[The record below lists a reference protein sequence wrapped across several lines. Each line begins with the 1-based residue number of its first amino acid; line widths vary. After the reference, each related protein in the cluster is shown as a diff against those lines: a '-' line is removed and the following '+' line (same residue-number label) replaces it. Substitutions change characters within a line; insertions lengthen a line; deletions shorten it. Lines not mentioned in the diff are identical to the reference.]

1 MTGPTTNSPGRIR
14 ALIVED
20 EPLARRTLREIL
32 AGVPWLECVG
42 EAETGARAVEMIDA
56 LTPDL
61 VLLDIEMPEL
71 NGLQVL
77 DRISHEP
84 AVIFTT
90 AYDRYAVSA
99 FELEALDYLLKPFGR
114 ERCLAALERARR
126 ALPANGGVADAALA
140 PSLVERARHV
150 MAESGPLTRLF
161 VRDRD
166 RIVPVPTADIER
178 LEAADD
184 YVEVH
189 TKARSYLVYL
199 TLNDFERRLDPDRF
213 IRVHRA
219 HIVNLDFVKQLVPYD
234 GSRMQIEM
242 RDGTKIL
249 ASRTRSKELRQLA
262 I

>member
-1 MTGPTTNSPGRIR
+1 MTKIR

-32 AGVPWLECVG
+32 AGVPWLDCVG
-42 EAETGARAVEMIDA
+42 EADNGLRAVEMIDA
-56 LTPDL
+56 LRPDL

-71 NGLQVL
+71 DGLQVL
-77 DRISHEP
+77 DRVTHEP

-126 ALPANGGVADAALA
+126 ALPANGSGSEAA
-140 PSLVERARHV
+140 PSLVDRARHV
-150 MAESGPLTRLF
+150 ISESGPLTRLF

-166 RIVPVPTADIER
+166 RIVPVSAADIER

-184 YVEVH
+184 YVDVH

-199 TLNDFERRLDPDRF
+199 TLNDFERRLDPERF

-234 GSRMQIEM
+234 GSRMQVEM

>member
-1 MTGPTTNSPGRIR
+1 MTKVR
-14 ALIVED
+14 ALIAED
-20 EPLARRTLREIL
+20 EPLARRTLREII
-32 AGVPWLECVG
+32 ADVPWLECVG
-42 EAETGARAVEMIDA
+42 EAETGTRAVQMIDA

-61 VLLDIEMPEL
+61 VFLDIEMPEL

-126 ALPANGGVADAALA
+126 MVTVNARGGRGDAGSA
-140 PSLVERARHV
+140 PPVVERARSV
-150 MAESGPLTRLF
+150 MADSGPLTRLF

-166 RIVPVPTADIER
+166 RIVPIAAAEIER

-184 YVEVH
+184 YVEVR
-189 TKARSYLVYL
+189 TKSRSYLVYL
-199 TLNDFERRLDPDRF
+199 TLNDFERRLDPERF

-219 HIVNLDFVKQLVPYD
+219 HIVNLDFVKHLVPFD
-234 GSRMQIEM
+234 GSRMQVEM

-249 ASRTRSKELRQLA
+249 ASRARSKELRQLA
-262 I
+262 V

>member
-1 MTGPTTNSPGRIR
+1 MTKIR

-20 EPLARRTLREIL
+20 EPLARRTLRDML
-32 AGVPWLECVG
+32 ADVPWLECVG
-42 EAETGARAVEMIDA
+42 EAETGPQAVEMIDA
-56 LTPDL
+56 LRPDL

-71 NGLQVL
+71 NGIQVL
-77 DRISHEP
+77 DRITHEP

-99 FELEALDYLLKPFGR
+99 FELEALDYLLKPFGQ

-126 ALPANGGVADAALA
+126 ALPPNGSATEPAS

-150 MAESGPLTRLF
+150 LGESGPLTRLF

-166 RIVPVPTADIER
+166 RIVPVSTSDIER

-184 YVEVH
+184 YVDVH
-189 TKARSYLVYL
+189 TKSRSYLVYL
-199 TLNDFERRLDPDRF
+199 TLNDFERRLDPERF

-219 HIVNLDFVKQLVPYD
+219 HIVNLDFVKQLVPFD

>member
-1 MTGPTTNSPGRIR
+1 MTTRIR

-32 AGVPWLECVG
+32 ADVPWLECVG
-42 EAETGARAVEMIDA
+42 EAETGEQAVAMIDA

-71 NGLQVL
+71 NGIQVL

-126 ALPANGGVADAALA
+126 ALPAGGNANGAAAATSRA
-140 PSLVERARHV
+140 PSVAERARHV
-150 MAESGPLTRLF
+150 LGDAGMLTRLF
-161 VRDRD
+161 VRDRE
-166 RIVPVPTADIER
+166 RIVPLAASEIER

-189 TKARSYLVYL
+189 TRARSYLVYL
-199 TLNDFERRLDPDRF
+199 TLNDFERRLDPERF

-219 HIVNLDFVKQLVPYD
+219 HIVNLDYVKQLVPFD

>member
-1 MTGPTTNSPGRIR
+1 MTTIR

-20 EPLARRTLREIL
+20 EPLARRTLREII
-32 AGVPWLECVG
+32 ADVPWLECVG
-42 EAETGARAVEMIDA
+42 EAETGPRAVQMIDT

-61 VLLDIEMPEL
+61 VFLDIEMPEL

-126 ALPANGGVADAALA
+126 MLPGNGRGGRGEASSA
-140 PSLVERARHV
+140 PPLVERARSV
-150 MAESGPLTRLF
+150 MADSGPLTRLF
-161 VRDRD
+161 VRDRE
-166 RIVPVPTADIER
+166 RIVPVAAAEIER

-184 YVEVH
+184 YVEVR
-189 TKARSYLVYL
+189 TKSRSYLVYL
-199 TLNDFERRLDPDRF
+199 TLNDFERRLDPERF

-219 HIVNLDFVKQLVPYD
+219 HIVNLDFVKQLVPFD
-234 GSRMQIEM
+234 GSRMQVEM

-249 ASRTRSKELRQLA
+249 ASRARSKELRQLA
-262 I
+262 V

>member
-1 MTGPTTNSPGRIR
+1 MTSVPARRIR
-14 ALIVED
+14 ALVVED

-32 AGVPWLECVG
+32 ADVPWIECVG
-42 EAETGARAVEMIDA
+42 EADNGARAVEMIDT
-56 LTPDL
+56 LKPDL

-77 DRISHEP
+77 DGISHEP

-126 ALPANGGVADAALA
+126 ALPTTGAGADTA
-140 PSLVERARHV
+140 PASSVVERARHV
-150 MAESGPLTRLF
+150 LGDSGILTRLF

-166 RIVPVPTADIER
+166 RIVPVATADIER

-184 YVEVH
+184 YVDVH

-199 TLNDFERRLDPDRF
+199 TLNDFERRLDPERF

-219 HIVNLDFVKQLVPYD
+219 HIVNLDFVKQLVPFD

-242 RDGTKIL
+242 RDGTRIL

-262 I
+262 V

>member
-1 MTGPTTNSPGRIR
+1 MTSVAPRKIR
-14 ALIVED
+14 TLIVED

-32 AGVPWLECVG
+32 ADVPWLECVG
-42 EAETGARAVEMIDA
+42 EADTGLRAVEMIDA
-56 LTPDL
+56 LAPDL
-61 VLLDIEMPEL
+61 VMLDIEMPEFGGLEVL
-71 NGLQVL
+71 N
-77 DRISHEP
+77 RISHEP

-126 ALPANGGVADAALA
+126 AMSADGKSAEAAPPASLA
-140 PSLVERARHV
+140 ERARHV
-150 MAESGPLTRLF
+150 LGESGVLTRLF

-166 RIVPVPTADIER
+166 RIVPVAAADIER

-184 YVEVH
+184 YVDVH

-219 HIVNLDFVKQLVPYD
+219 HIVNLDFVKQLVPFD

-262 I
+262 V

>member
-1 MTGPTTNSPGRIR
+1 MTATKIR

-20 EPLARRTLREIL
+20 EPLARRTLREII
-32 AGVPWLECVG
+32 AEVPWLELVG
-42 EAETGARAVEMIDA
+42 EAETGTHAVEMIDA
-56 LTPDL
+56 LAPDL
-61 VLLDIEMPEL
+61 VFLDIEMPEL
-71 NGLQVL
+71 SGIEVL
-77 DRISHEP
+77 GRVSHAP

-126 ALPANGGVADAALA
+126 VLPLGATSNGVPLA
-140 PSLVERARHV
+140 PPVVERARSV
-150 MAESGPLTRLF
+150 VSDTGPLTRLF

-166 RIVPVPTADIER
+166 RIVPVAAVDIER

-189 TKARSYLVYL
+189 TKVRSYLVYL
-199 TLNDFERRLDPDRF
+199 TLNDFERRLDPERF

-219 HIVNLDFVKQLVPYD
+219 HIVNLDFVKQLVPFD
-234 GSRMQIEM
+234 GSRMQVEM

>member
-1 MTGPTTNSPGRIR
+1 MTSLRVV
-14 ALIVED
+14 IVED

-32 AGVPWLECVG
+32 ADVPWLECVG
-42 EAETGARAVEMIDA
+42 EADTGTRAVQMIDA

-71 NGLQVL
+71 SGIQVL
-77 DRISHEP
+77 DRVSHEP

-126 ALPANGGVADAALA
+126 ALPAGGAIASAAT
-140 PSLVERARHV
+140 PSIAERARSV

-166 RIVPVPTADIER
+166 RIVPVAAAEIER

-189 TKARSYLVYL
+189 TRSRSYLVYL
-199 TLNDFERRLDPDRF
+199 TLNDFERRLDPERF

-219 HIVNLDFVKQLVPYD
+219 HIVNLDCVKQLVPFD
-234 GSRMQIEM
+234 GSRMQVEM

>member
-1 MTGPTTNSPGRIR
+1 MGQGGAHGDHNGAEERVPRPDDDAGRDHAGVAFPHGRGARPQRRRGTVMTKIR

-42 EAETGARAVEMIDA
+42 EAETGTRAVEMIDA

-77 DRISHEP
+77 DRIAHEP

-126 ALPANGGVADAALA
+126 ALPANGAPADQSA
-140 PSLVERARHV
+140 PPLVERARHV
-150 MAESGPLTRLF
+150 LGESG
-161 VRDRD
+161 
-166 RIVPVPTADIER
+166 
-178 LEAADD
+178 
-184 YVEVH
+184 
-189 TKARSYLVYL
+189 
-199 TLNDFERRLDPDRF
+199 
-213 IRVHRA
+213 
-219 HIVNLDFVKQLVPYD
+219 
-234 GSRMQIEM
+234 
-242 RDGTKIL
+242 
-249 ASRTRSKELRQLA
+249 
-262 I
+262 

>member
-1 MTGPTTNSPGRIR
+1 MMKIR

-20 EPLARRTLREIL
+20 EPLARRTLRDIL
-32 AGVPWLECVG
+32 AQVPWLECIG
-42 EAETGARAVEMIDA
+42 EAETGAKAVTMIDT

-61 VLLDIEMPEL
+61 VFLDIEMPEL

-90 AYDRYAVSA
+90 AYDLYAVTA

-114 ERCLAALERARR
+114 ERCLAALDRARR
-126 ALPANGGVADAALA
+126 ALPVNGAADATGT
-140 PSLVERARHV
+140 PPLVERARHV
-150 MAESGPLTRLF
+150 MSDAGPLTRLF

-166 RIVPVPTADIER
+166 RIVPVAAAEIER

-199 TLNDFERRLDPDRF
+199 TLNDFERRLDPERF

-219 HIVNLDFVKQLVPYD
+219 HIVNLDFVRQLVPFD
-234 GSRMQIEM
+234 GSRMQVEM

>member
-1 MTGPTTNSPGRIR
+1 MTTPKVR

-20 EPLARRTLREIL
+20 EPLARRTLREIVDD
-32 AGVPWLECVG
+32 VPWLELVG
-42 EAETGARAVEMIDA
+42 EAETGTRAVAMIDA

-61 VLLDIEMPEL
+61 VFLDIEMPEL
-71 NGLQVL
+71 NGIEVL
-77 DRISHEP
+77 SRVSHEP

-114 ERCLAALERARR
+114 TRCLAALERARR
-126 ALPANGGVADAALA
+126 ALPLGAASSSMPPVA
-140 PSLVERARHV
+140 PLVERARGV
-150 MAESGPLTRLF
+150 MSDAGPLTRLF

-166 RIVPVPTADIER
+166 RIVPVAAADIER

-189 TKARSYLVYL
+189 MKARSYLVYL
-199 TLNDFERRLDPDRF
+199 TLNDFERRLDPERF

-219 HIVNLDFVKQLVPYD
+219 HIVNLDFVKQLVPFD
-234 GSRMQIEM
+234 GSRMQVEM
-242 RDGTKIL
+242 RDGTRIL

>member
-1 MTGPTTNSPGRIR
+1 MTKIR

-32 AGVPWLECVG
+32 AEVSWLECVG

-56 LTPDL
+56 LKPDL
-61 VLLDIEMPEL
+61 VMLDIEMPEL
-71 NGLQVL
+71 DGLEVL
-77 DRISHEP
+77 DRITHEP
-84 AVIFTT
+84 VVIFTT

-114 ERCLAALERARR
+114 DRCLAALERARR
-126 ALPANGGVADAALA
+126 ALPANGGASEPVPA

-150 MAESGPLTRLF
+150 LSESGPLTRLF

-166 RIVPVPTADIER
+166 RIVPVSTAEIER

-184 YVEVH
+184 YVDVH

-199 TLNDFERRLDPDRF
+199 TLNDFERRLDPERF

-219 HIVNLDFVKQLVPYD
+219 HIVNLDFVKQLVPFD

>member
-1 MTGPTTNSPGRIR
+1 MNRIR

-32 AGVPWLECVG
+32 ADVPWLECVG
-42 EAETGARAVEMIDA
+42 EADTGTRAVQMIDA

-71 NGLQVL
+71 SGIQVL

-126 ALPANGGVADAALA
+126 VIPAGGAVDATTVPA
-140 PSLVERARHV
+140 PSIAERARSV
-150 MAESGPLTRLF
+150 LAESGPLTRLL

-166 RIVPVPTADIER
+166 RIVPVTAAEIER

-189 TKARSYLVYL
+189 TRARSYLVYL
-199 TLNDFERRLDPDRF
+199 TLNDFERRLDPERF

-219 HIVNLDFVKQLVPYD
+219 HIVNLDYVKQLVPFD
-234 GSRMQIEM
+234 GSRMQVEM

-249 ASRTRSKELRQLA
+249 ASRTRSRELRQLA

>member
-1 MTGPTTNSPGRIR
+1 MTKVR

-32 AGVPWLECVG
+32 ADVPWLECVG
-42 EAETGARAVEMIDA
+42 EAENGTRAVEMIDA

-61 VLLDIEMPEL
+61 VFLDIEMPEL

-126 ALPANGGVADAALA
+126 ALPGNETSPESGQA
-140 PSLVERARHV
+140 PRLVERARNV
-150 MAESGPLTRLF
+150 MSESGPLTRLF
-161 VRDRD
+161 ARDRD
-166 RIVPVPTADIER
+166 RIVPVAAVEIER

-199 TLNDFERRLDPDRF
+199 TLNDFERRLDPERF

-234 GSRMQIEM
+234 GSRMQVEM

-262 I
+262 V

>member
-1 MTGPTTNSPGRIR
+1 MTKIR

-32 AGVPWLECVG
+32 ADVPWLECIG
-42 EAETGARAVEMIDA
+42 EAETGTRAVQLIDA
-56 LTPDL
+56 LAPDL
-61 VLLDIEMPEL
+61 VFLDIEMPEL
-71 NGLQVL
+71 NGLDVL

-126 ALPANGGVADAALA
+126 ALPLSGRGSRSEAETTT
-140 PSLVERARHV
+140 PLVERARSV

-166 RIVPVPTADIER
+166 RIVPVATAEIER

-184 YVEVH
+184 YVEVR
-189 TKARSYLVYL
+189 TKSRSYLVYL
-199 TLNDFERRLDPDRF
+199 TLNDFERRLDPERF

-219 HIVNLDFVKQLVPYD
+219 HIVNLDFVKQLVPFD
-234 GSRMQIEM
+234 GSRMQVEM

-249 ASRTRSKELRQLA
+249 ASRARSKELRQLA
-262 I
+262 V

>member
-1 MTGPTTNSPGRIR
+1 MTAPIR

-20 EPLARRTLREIL
+20 EPLARCTLREIL
-32 AGVPWLECVG
+32 ADVPWLECVG
-42 EAETGARAVEMIDA
+42 EAANGPEAVAMIDT

-71 NGLQVL
+71 SGIEVL

-126 ALPANGGVADAALA
+126 ALPANGRAAEREPAA
-140 PSLVERARHV
+140 PSLTDRARHV
-150 MAESGPLTRLF
+150 LAESGPLTRLF

-166 RIVPVPTADIER
+166 RIVPVAAADIER

-199 TLNDFERRLDPDRF
+199 TLNDFERRLDPERF

-219 HIVNLDFVKQLVPYD
+219 HIVNLDFVKQLVPFD
-234 GSRMQIEM
+234 GSRMQVEM

>member
-1 MTGPTTNSPGRIR
+1 MSRIR
-14 ALIVED
+14 TLIVED

-32 AGVPWLECVG
+32 ADVPWLECIG
-42 EAETGARAVEMIDA
+42 EAENGARAVEMIDG

-71 NGLQVL
+71 SGIQVL

-90 AYDRYAVSA
+90 AFDRYAVSA

-126 ALPANGGVADAALA
+126 ALPSQGSASDST

-150 MAESGPLTRLF
+150 MNESGPLTRLF

-166 RIVPVPTADIER
+166 RIVPVPAADIER

-189 TKARSYLVYL
+189 TRARSYLVYL
-199 TLNDFERRLDPDRF
+199 TLNDFERRLDPERF

-219 HIVNLDFVKQLVPYD
+219 HIVNLDFVKQLVPFD
-234 GSRMQIEM
+234 GSRMQVEM

-262 I
+262 V

>member
-1 MTGPTTNSPGRIR
+1 MTRIR
-14 ALIVED
+14 TLIVED

-32 AGVPWLECVG
+32 ADVPWLELVG
-42 EAETGARAVEMIDA
+42 EAENGARAVEMIDS

-71 NGLQVL
+71 SGIQVL

-90 AYDRYAVSA
+90 AFDRYAVSA

-114 ERCLAALERARR
+114 ERCLAALEKARR
-126 ALPANGGVADAALA
+126 ALPSQRSASDST

-150 MAESGPLTRLF
+150 MNESGPLTRLF

-166 RIVPVPTADIER
+166 RIVPVPAADIER

-199 TLNDFERRLDPDRF
+199 TLNDFERRLDPERF

-219 HIVNLDFVKQLVPYD
+219 HIVNLDFVKQLVPFD
-234 GSRMQIEM
+234 GSRMQVEM

-262 I
+262 V

>member
-1 MTGPTTNSPGRIR
+1 MSRIR

-32 AGVPWLECVG
+32 GDVPWLECIG
-42 EAETGARAVEMIDA
+42 EAENGARAVEMIDN

-71 NGLQVL
+71 TGLQVL

-126 ALPANGGVADAALA
+126 ALPGHGPAGEQAS

-150 MAESGPLTRLF
+150 MNESGPLTRLF

-166 RIVPVPTADIER
+166 RIVPVAAAEIER

-189 TKARSYLVYL
+189 TRARSYLVYL

-219 HIVNLDFVKQLVPYD
+219 HIVNLDFVKQLVPFD
-234 GSRMQIEM
+234 GSRMQVEM

-262 I
+262 V

>member
-1 MTGPTTNSPGRIR
+1 
-14 ALIVED
+14 
-20 EPLARRTLREIL
+20 
-32 AGVPWLECVG
+32 
-42 EAETGARAVEMIDA
+42 MIDA

-71 NGLQVL
+71 SGIQVL
-77 DRISHEP
+77 DRIGHEP

-126 ALPANGGVADAALA
+126 VTPAGGAVNATTVPT
-140 PSLVERARHV
+140 PSIAERARSV
-150 MAESGPLTRLF
+150 LAEAGPLARLVGR
-161 VRDRD
+161 VRDR
-166 RIVPVPTADIER
+166 RVPGTAAALER
-178 LEAADD
+178 REGAAGS
-184 YVEVH
+184 VELQPR
-189 TKARSYLVYL
+189 ARSSLVSL
-199 TLNDFERRLDPDRF
+199 TLTAFARRLDPERF

-219 HIVNLDFVKQLVPYD
+219 HIVNLDYVKQLVPFD
-234 GSRMQIEM
+234 GSRMQVEM

>member
-1 MTGPTTNSPGRIR
+1 VTPTKIR
-14 ALIVED
+14 AVIVED
-20 EPLARRTLREIL
+20 EPLARRTLREIV
-32 AGVPWLECVG
+32 AEVPWLELVG
-42 EAETGARAVEMIDA
+42 EAETGTRAVEMIDA
-56 LTPDL
+56 LSPDL
-61 VLLDIEMPEL
+61 VFLDIEMPEL
-71 NGLQVL
+71 TGIEVL
-77 DRISHEP
+77 GRVSHEP

-114 ERCLAALERARR
+114 ERCLAALDRARR
-126 ALPANGGVADAALA
+126 ALSLGAPPNDAA
-140 PSLVERARHV
+140 PPPLVERARSV
-150 MAESGPLTRLF
+150 LSDTGRLTRLF

-166 RIVPVPTADIER
+166 RIVPVAAADIER

-189 TKARSYLVYL
+189 TKARAYLVYL
-199 TLNDFERRLDPDRF
+199 ALNDFERRLDPDRF
-213 IRVHRA
+213 IRVHRS
-219 HIVNLDFVKQLVPYD
+219 HIVNLDFVKQLVPFD
-234 GSRMQIEM
+234 GSRMQVEM

>member
-1 MTGPTTNSPGRIR
+1 
-14 ALIVED
+14 
-20 EPLARRTLREIL
+20 
-32 AGVPWLECVG
+32 
-42 EAETGARAVEMIDA
+42 
-56 LTPDL
+56 
-61 VLLDIEMPEL
+61 
-71 NGLQVL
+71 
-77 DRISHEP
+77 
-84 AVIFTT
+84 
-90 AYDRYAVSA
+90 
-99 FELEALDYLLKPFGR
+99 
-114 ERCLAALERARR
+114 
-126 ALPANGGVADAALA
+126 
-140 PSLVERARHV
+140 
-150 MAESGPLTRLF
+150 MAESGTLTRLF

-166 RIVPVPTADIER
+166 RIVPVAAADIER

-184 YVEVH
+184 YVAVH

-199 TLNDFERRLDPDRF
+199 ALNDFERRLDPGRF

>member
-1 MTGPTTNSPGRIR
+1 MTRVR

-32 AGVPWLECVG
+32 ADVPWVECIG
-42 EAETGARAVEMIDA
+42 EAETGTRAVQMIDT

-61 VLLDIEMPEL
+61 VFLDIEMPEL
-71 NGLQVL
+71 TGLQVL

-126 ALPANGGVADAALA
+126 ALPSSGRGGRGEAGAS
-140 PSLVERARHV
+140 PPLVERARSV
-150 MAESGPLTRLF
+150 MMESGPVTRLF

-166 RIVPVPTADIER
+166 RIVPIAATEIER

-189 TKARSYLVYL
+189 TRARSYLVYL
-199 TLNDFERRLDPDRF
+199 TLNDFERRLDPERF

-219 HIVNLDFVKQLVPYD
+219 HIVNLDFVKQLVPFD
-234 GSRMQIEM
+234 GSRMQVEM
-242 RDGTKIL
+242 RDGAKIL

-262 I
+262 V

>member
-1 MTGPTTNSPGRIR
+1 MTRIR
-14 ALIVED
+14 TLIVED

-32 AGVPWLECVG
+32 ADVPWLECIG
-42 EAETGARAVEMIDA
+42 EAENGARAVEMIDS

-71 NGLQVL
+71 SGIQVL

-90 AYDRYAVSA
+90 AFDRYAVSA

-126 ALPANGGVADAALA
+126 VLPSQAGASGSS

-150 MAESGPLTRLF
+150 MNESGPITRLF

-166 RIVPVPTADIER
+166 RIVPVPAVDIER

-199 TLNDFERRLDPDRF
+199 TLNDFERRLDPERF

-219 HIVNLDFVKQLVPYD
+219 HIVNLDFVKQLVPFD
-234 GSRMQIEM
+234 GSRMQVEM

-262 I
+262 V

>member
-1 MTGPTTNSPGRIR
+1 MTKVR

-20 EPLARRTLREIL
+20 EPLARRTLREML
-32 AGVPWLECVG
+32 ADVPWLECVG
-42 EAETGARAVEMIDA
+42 EAETGTRAVQMIDS

-61 VLLDIEMPEL
+61 VFLDIEMPEL

-126 ALPANGGVADAALA
+126 ALPSNGPGGRPESGAS
-140 PSLVERARHV
+140 PPLVERARSV
-150 MAESGPLTRLF
+150 MTESGPLTRLF

-166 RIVPVPTADIER
+166 RIVPIAATEIER

-189 TKARSYLVYL
+189 TRSRSYLVYL
-199 TLNDFERRLDPDRF
+199 TLNDFERRLDPERF

-219 HIVNLDFVKQLVPYD
+219 HIVNLDFVKQLVPFD
-234 GSRMQIEM
+234 GSRMQVEM
-242 RDGTKIL
+242 RDGAKIL

-262 I
+262 V

>member
-1 MTGPTTNSPGRIR
+1 MNRIR

-20 EPLARRTLREIL
+20 EPLARRALREIL

-42 EAETGARAVEMIDA
+42 EADTGTRAVQMIDA
-56 LTPDL
+56 LVPDL

-71 NGLQVL
+71 NGIQVL

-126 ALPANGGVADAALA
+126 VMPSDVAPVSSILTPPIA
-140 PSLVERARHV
+140 ERARSV

-166 RIVPVPTADIER
+166 RIVPVTAAEIER

-184 YVEVH
+184 YVAVY
-189 TKARSYLVYL
+189 TRARSYLVYL
-199 TLNDFERRLDPDRF
+199 TLNDFERRLDPGRF
-213 IRVHRA
+213 IRIHRA
-219 HIVNLDFVKQLVPYD
+219 HIVNLDYVKQLVPFD
-234 GSRMQIEM
+234 GSRMQVEM
-242 RDGTKIL
+242 RDGTKLL
-249 ASRTRSKELRQLA
+249 ASRTRSRELRQLA